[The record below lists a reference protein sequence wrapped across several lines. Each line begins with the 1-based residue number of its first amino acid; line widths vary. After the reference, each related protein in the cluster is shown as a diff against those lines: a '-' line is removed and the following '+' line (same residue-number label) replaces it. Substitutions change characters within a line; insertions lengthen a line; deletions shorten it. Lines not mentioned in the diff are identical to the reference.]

1 MVCIYNTIA
10 SLYDLVGLW
19 VAAQRAR
26 LIAGYHTRL
35 VAAGVTAHSLA
46 QLRND
51 VDVTV
56 LWMLHRMILTA
67 AVFEGSGYGEV
78 DLSDLWLAKIRAL
91 LPGSPP
97 VLGDVSA

>member
-1 MVCIYNTIA
+1 
-10 SLYDLVGLW
+10 
-19 VAAQRAR
+19 
-26 LIAGYHTRL
+26 
-35 VAAGVTAHSLA
+35 
-46 QLRND
+46 
-51 VDVTV
+51 
-56 LWMLHRMILTA
+56 MILTA